1 MSKFIIVTG
10 GSGFVG
16 SNLIEKL
23 IKNTNYSIIS
33 IDNYSTGTTKNHIK
47 SNKVKYIKAD
57 TKKISKI
64 LEKYKKQINA
74 VFHFGEFARIYQSF
88 HKMNECIESNTIGTN
103 AVFSFCLK
111 NKIKLIYSA
120 TSAAIGNKGMD
131 KNLSPYAFTKA
142 KNLEMLENLKKWF
155 NFKFE
160 IIYFYNVYGPRQ
172 IKSGEMATVIG
183 IFEDQFI
190 NQRPLTIVKPGTQSR
205 RFTHILDTIEVCYEA
220 WKKNRCGH
228 YSISSKKSYS
238 INAVA
243 KMFNSKISYI
253 SPRLG
258 ERYASK
264 LTNMSLNNKIIKRFG
279 KIDLKDYVTSF
290 ITR

>member
-1 MSKFIIVTG
+1 
-10 GSGFVG
+10 
-16 SNLIEKL
+16 
-23 IKNTNYSIIS
+23 
-33 IDNYSTGTTKNHIK
+33 
-47 SNKVKYIKAD
+47 
-57 TKKISKI
+57 
-64 LEKYKKQINA
+64 
-74 VFHFGEFARIYQSF
+74 
-88 HKMNECIESNTIGTN
+88 
-103 AVFSFCLK
+103 
-111 NKIKLIYSA
+111 
-120 TSAAIGNKGMD
+120 
-131 KNLSPYAFTKA
+131 
-142 KNLEMLENLKKWF
+142 
-155 NFKFE
+155 
-160 IIYFYNVYGPRQ
+160 
-172 IKSGEMATVIG
+172 MATVSG

-190 NQRPLTIVKPGTQSR
+190 NQKPLTVVKPGTQSR

-220 WKKNRCGH
+220 WKKNLCGH

-238 INAVA
+238 INTVA